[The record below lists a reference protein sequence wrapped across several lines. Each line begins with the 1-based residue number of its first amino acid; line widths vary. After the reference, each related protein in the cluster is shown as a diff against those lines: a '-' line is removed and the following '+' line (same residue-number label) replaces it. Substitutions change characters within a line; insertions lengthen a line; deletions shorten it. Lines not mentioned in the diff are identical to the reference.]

1 MPRQIDVKLDRIFC
15 AANGFGGAVL
25 LTGDTFGATFQ
36 NNPDDP
42 QDQRARADIFP
53 FPSGPISI
61 SKGQTVKISMDQA
74 VRFDLSAPDLEPP
87 ELNPKF
93 LKFGGELNN
102 GLGSSFSTI
111 RWDEPL
117 PFANQDPVEP
127 PREFVVSFESQNL
140 KMNLIFTLIVANVF

>member
-1 MPRQIDVKLDRIFC
+1 
-15 AANGFGGAVL
+15 
-25 LTGDTFGATFQ
+25 
-36 NNPDDP
+36 
-42 QDQRARADIFP
+42 
-53 FPSGPISI
+53 
-61 SKGQTVKISMDQA
+61 MDQA
-74 VRFDLSAPDLEPP
+74 VRFDLSALDLEPT